1 MSARPLRVTIWNEHV
16 HERQD
21 EGVAAIYPD
30 GIHAALAAALGEHR
44 PDDRVTCA
52 TLADPDQG
60 LGDDRLAATDV
71 LVWWGHMAQESVAD
85 ERAEAVRRRVLDGM
99 GLVVLHSGHL
109 AKPFRLLMGTACMLR
124 WREGD
129 DRSVVWTVDPGHALA
144 AGVPN
149 PLVIPADEMYCE
161 PFGIPAPDE
170 LVFVSSFSGG
180 EVFRSGCCFRRGSG
194 RIVYLGPGHETHP
207 VYHRDGVRRMVA
219 NAVGWAA
226 PRPGAAAPLDD
237 CVWSPAGWYEP

>member
-1 MSARPLRVTIWNEHV
+1 MSASPLRVTIWNEHV
-16 HERQD
+16 HERED
-21 EGVAAIYPD
+21 EHVAAVYPD
-30 GIHAALAAALGEHR
+30 GIHGALAAALREHR
-44 PDDRVTCA
+44 PGDRVACA
-52 TLADPDQG
+52 TLSDPHQG
-60 LGDDRLAATDV
+60 LGDDRLDATDV
-71 LVWWGHMAQESVAD
+71 LVWWGHTAQESVAD
-85 ERAEAVRRRVLDGM
+85 GRAEGVRRRVLDGM

-109 AKPFRLLMGTACMLR
+109 AKPFRLLMGTGCMLR
-124 WREGD
+124 WRESD
-129 DRSVVWTVDPGHALA
+129 DRSVVWTVDPSHPLA

-194 RIVYLGPGHETHP
+194 RIAYLSPGHETYP
-207 VYHRDGVRRMVA
+207 IYHQDGVRRMVA

-226 PRPGAAAPLDD
+226 PRPAAATPLHD
-237 CVWSPAGWYEP
+237 CIWSPHGWFEP